1 MTQTEPPRR
10 LAVVL
15 NPTAGRGLAGREWP
29 RLEAE
34 LRRRELSYDLI
45 TEASGAAALER
56 VCALPPDVAVL
67 AVGGDGTV
75 TALLPAVVDAVGQ
88 GGGRP
93 LGLVPLGTGNDFAGM
108 LGLKP
113 GDFAGALG
121 RLAAPPR
128 RVDALRV
135 RVVEGDLAGT
145 SRLLL
150 NGLGMG
156 LDAQVAA
163 LLRLAPAR
171 LSGFGRYAWAALT
184 ALRDLTLT
192 PVTVEVDG
200 RALYSGPSCLA
211 AVMNG
216 TRYGAGFRI
225 SPLSDPADGLLDA
238 VASGPVDRLQV
249 LGLMARVLRG
259 RHLGHPRVHHAA
271 GRRAAV
277 TWARPTHLH
286 LDGDLAGRVTR
297 VEVEVLAGAVT
308 LLGGAVS
315 PQPSAV
321 SPKRDAPA

>member
-1 MTQTEPPRR
+1 MTQPDPPRR

-15 NPTAGRGLAGREWP
+15 NPTAGRGLAAREWP

-34 LRRRELSYDLI
+34 LRRRERSYDLI

-56 VCALPPDVAVL
+56 VCALPPDMAVL

-75 TALLPAVVDAVGQ
+75 TALLPAVVDETGQ
-88 GGGRP
+88 GRGRP

-108 LGLKP
+108 LGLRP
-113 GDFAGALG
+113 GDFAGALS
-121 RLAAPPR
+121 RLALLPR

-135 RVVEGDLAGT
+135 RIVEGDLAGT

-156 LDAQVAA
+156 LDAEVAA
-163 LLRLAPAR
+163 LLPQAPAR

-184 ALRDLTLT
+184 ALRGLTLT

-200 RALYSGPSCLA
+200 AVMYRGPSCLA

-216 TRYGAGFRI
+216 TRYGAGFRV
-225 SPLSDPADGLLDA
+225 SPLSDPEDGLLNA
-238 VASGPVDRLQV
+238 VASGPVTRPQV
-249 LGLMARVLRG
+249 LGLMGLLLRG

-271 GRRAAV
+271 GRRVTV

-297 VEVEVLAGAVT
+297 VEVEVLPGAVT
-308 LLGGAVS
+308 LLGGAVGGEQKTGRPGLS
-315 PQPSAV
+315 
-321 SPKRDAPA
+321 